1 MCKRTA
7 QAAERRLAGAVAT
20 AKDTLDRAA
29 HAVTGHR
36 TVLITRDGRRYT
48 KKCARTSLL
57 QLLLLKTLHELQCV
71 NEPYYAMSYAA
82 VTNEQ
87 GPLRQLWSE
96 RRGSS
101 WNVQGSLRP

>member
-1 MCKRTA
+1 MRKRTA

-57 QLLLLKTLHELQCV
+57 QLFLLKTSHRLQCV
-71 NEPYYAMSYAA
+71 NEPYYAKSYAA
-82 VTNEQ
+82 IINEQ
-87 GPLRQLWSE
+87 RPLRRLWSY
-96 RRGSS
+96 RRGRS
-101 WNVQGSLRP
+101 WNVQGSLGP